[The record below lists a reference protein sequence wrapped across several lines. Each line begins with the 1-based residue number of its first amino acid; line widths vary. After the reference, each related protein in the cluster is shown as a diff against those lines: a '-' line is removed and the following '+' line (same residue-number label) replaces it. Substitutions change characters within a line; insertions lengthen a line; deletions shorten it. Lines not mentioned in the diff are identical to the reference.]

1 MIAITLPDGTVKQV
15 SEGTTSLDVAMSI
28 SEGLARNVLAAE
40 VDGEVWDP
48 QRPLTGDCA
57 LKLLTCLL
65 YTSPSPRDGLLSRM
79 PSSA

>member
-48 QRPLTGDCA
+48 QRPLDRRLCA
-57 LKLLTCLL
+57 EVVDLA
-65 YTSPSPRDGLLSRM
+65 R
-79 PSSA
+79 